1 MFNKEI
7 FKKRLKQ
14 LREAKKMT
22 QSELSNELNI
32 GRASIS
38 NYELG
43 TRIPDASVLV
53 SIAEY
58 FNITT
63 DYLLGSTQKPDNEN
77 FKIFNTLEYLKQIIT
92 ESIKIYALA
101 GDKNKIVINILNKLL
116 ENILES
122 IDFYSFIIENGDL
135 EKLSN
140 KNTNLDINEK
150 NKLIKDTK
158 KRCKQ
163 MPLYLGKVSMDLNDL
178 ISHTQSLVDNV
189 LENIETNNK

>member
-122 IDFYSFIIENGDL
+122 IDFYSFIIGNGDL

>member
-101 GDKNKIVINILNKLL
+101 GIVINILNKLL